1 MFRRPSGPHPR
12 GASRL
17 CQGTQQSGV
26 PSPIIDPNKRHSKN
40 RGVAQLVARL
50 VWAAPAS
57 AACGGYSEQGLVQRR
72 RAARARHARDGGDT
86 PQSGGPNRGTRPAF
100 SYFGSVRSCSSA
112 HHRGVAQL
120 VARLVWD
127 QDAAGSNPVTSTI
140 EKARHRKKRFRCRA
154 FILQPGLLPRIRRA
168 HVRAPET
175 VIRGHR
181 IKVCQ
186 FQQMNHRDRLEPA
199 LVARI
204 PVSYTHLTL
213 PTIA

>member
-1 MFRRPSGPHPR
+1 MARECF
-12 GASRL
+12 
-17 CQGTQQSGV
+17 GV
-26 PSPIIDPNKRHSKN
+26 PPVRTHAT
-40 RGVAQLVARL
+40 R
-50 VWAAPAS
+50 
-57 AACGGYSEQGLVQRR
+57 AACIRARECFGVPPVRTH
-72 RAARARHARDGGDT
+72 AARAACVRTRDCFGVRPVRTHAV
-86 PQSGGPNRGTRPAF
+86 RPACIRAREC
-100 SYFGSVRSCSSA
+100 FGVPPAIIESNPR
-112 HHRGVAQL
+112 HFKNRGVAQL

-140 EKARHRKKRFRCRA
+140 EKARHRKRFFRCRA

-168 HVRAPET
+168 HVRAPEN

-204 PVSYTHLTL
+204 HRLADPQNFRHIFL
-213 PTIA
+213 PKIVIFTQIPQPSEKHTAHRLSTF